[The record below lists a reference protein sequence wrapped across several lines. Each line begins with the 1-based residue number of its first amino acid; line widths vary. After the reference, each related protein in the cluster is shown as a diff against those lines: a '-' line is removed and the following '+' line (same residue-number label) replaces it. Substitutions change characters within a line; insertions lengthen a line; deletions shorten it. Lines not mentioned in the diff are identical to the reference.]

1 MWLLTR
7 GYKHE
12 CAEFHDAREQIS
24 SVQQSEDVIVLDDA
38 AGRAVA
44 PDAGALDALLA
55 RLPEGARKHIN
66 HCGDCR
72 SAARELLEV
81 RAMFQREDTGAQPGP
96 YFLARV
102 MAAIADREFE
112 LEKSS
117 QTWAA
122 VPRLAYRL
130 SVLASLTLLVAGSW
144 LYQQPHHATVA
155 GVTAAQSN
163 EGLVDGGG
171 GTIQDDF
178 LLSSAER

>member
-1 MWLLTR
+1 MWLLRR
-7 GYKHE
+7 GYKRE
-12 CAEFHDAREQIS
+12 CADFHDAIERIS
-24 SVQQSEDVIVLDDA
+24 SVKRSEEVIALNNA
-38 AGRAVA
+38 ARNTI
-44 PDAGALDALLA
+44 ALDTLLA
-55 RLPEGARKHIN
+55 RLPEGARKHVN

-102 MAAIADREFE
+102 MAAIADRELE

-130 SVLASLTLLVAGSW
+130 SVLASLTLLIAGGW
-144 LYQQPHHATVA
+144 LYQQPDHASVA
-155 GVTAAQSN
+155 GVTTAQSN
-163 EGLVDGGG
+163 EGLVDGG

>member
-7 GYKHE
+7 GYKRE
-12 CAEFHDAREQIS
+12 CADFHDAIERIS
-24 SVQQSEDVIVLDDA
+24 SVKRSSDVMALNNVARDSM
-38 AGRAVA
+38 A
-44 PDAGALDALLA
+44 PDTIALDALLA
-55 RLPEGARKHIN
+55 RLPEGARKHVN

-81 RAMFQREDTGAQPGP
+81 RAMFQREDSGAQPGP

-102 MAAIADREFE
+102 MAAIADRELE

-130 SVLASLTLLVAGSW
+130 SVLASLTLLVAGGW

-155 GVTAAQSN
+155 GVTTAQSN
-163 EGLVDGGG
+163 EGLVDGG

>member
-1 MWLLTR
+1 MWLLRR
-7 GYKHE
+7 GYKRE
-12 CAEFHDAREQIS
+12 CADFHDAIERIS
-24 SVQQSEDVIVLDDA
+24 SVKRSEDVIALNNA
-38 AGRAVA
+38 ARNTI
-44 PDAGALDALLA
+44 ALDTLLT
-55 RLPEGARKHIN
+55 RLPEGARKHVN

-81 RAMFQREDTGAQPGP
+81 RAMFQREDSGAQPGP

-102 MAAIADREFE
+102 MAAITDRELE

-130 SVLASLTLLVAGSW
+130 SVLASLTLLIAGGW
-144 LYQQPHHATVA
+144 LYQQPHHATVT
-155 GVTAAQSN
+155 GVTIAQSN
-163 EGLVDGGG
+163 EGLVDGG